1 LFSSRTLDHTHFV
14 NFSSSAFKT
23 GSGPNS
29 RSSQMF
35 ISYGA
40 HQSLGTELWETP
52 FGEVTSG
59 MDVANQFYSYGDM
72 PPWGKGPVQ
81 GKIYNGP
88 EYINENFPL
97 IDSFEKCT
105 VQRIQKNAGSD
116 KEQTAPKDEQ
126 LHHEAVPSTEDH
138 RELGMA
144 AANAAGLGGGSL
156 ASARKRLQAST
167 SSSLLAFSSV
177 DGQYFLGGFIVVM
190 YDCGNSFGTQDDAQ
204 NVVVAIVVFS
214 AK

>member
-1 LFSSRTLDHTHFV
+1 
-14 NFSSSAFKT
+14 
-23 GSGPNS
+23 
-29 RSSQMF
+29 MF

-59 MDVANQFYSYGDM
+59 MDDVATHFYSYGDM

-105 VQRIQKNAGSD
+105 VQRIYK
-116 KEQTAPKDEQ
+116 KDESGNHQ
-126 LHHEAVPSTEDH
+126 AAQEAEHQPAAGDAEDH
-138 RELGMA
+138 RELDLAANDAVHA
-144 AANAAGLGGGSL
+144 AAAAGLGGGSL
-156 ASARKRLQAST
+156 ASAKKRLQAAGAP
-167 SSSLLAFSSV
+167 SLQLAFSSV

-190 YDCGNSFGTQDDAQ
+190 IMGIIAATRSGRKVMHKT
-204 NVVVAIVVFS
+204 S
-214 AK
+214 